1 MKHIKGKFTA
11 ALGLAAGYVLGS
23 RAGRDRYEKIKSAAT
38 GVWKDPRVQDKV
50 QAAEEVAKDKA
61 QSAAETVK
69 DKATGLKDAAKDK
82 ATGADDTDVPTP
94 GSTS

>member
-1 MKHIKGKFTA
+1 MKHVKGKLTA

-23 RAGRDRYEKIKSAAT
+23 RAGRGRYDKIKRTAT
-38 GVWKDPRVQDKV
+38 GVWEDPRVQEKV
-50 QAAEEVAKDKA
+50 QAAEEVVKEKA

-69 DKATGLKDAAKDK
+69 DKAHVTKDPG
-82 ATGADDTDVPTP
+82 TSADEQAPP

>member
-1 MKHIKGKFTA
+1 MKHVKGKLTA

-50 QAAEEVAKDKA
+50 QAAEDVAKEKA

-69 DKATGLKDAAKDK
+69 ETVKDK
-82 ATGADDTDVPTP
+82 ATGAKSATDDERPA
-94 GSTS
+94 GSTW

>member
-1 MKHIKGKFTA
+1 MKHVKGKLTA

-38 GVWKDPRVQDKV
+38 GAWKDPRVQDKV
-50 QAAEEVAKDKA
+50 HAAEDVAKEKA

-69 DKATGLKDAAKDK
+69 ETVKEK
-82 ATGADDTDVPTP
+82 ATGAKDSGEDTVPP

>member
-1 MKHIKGKFTA
+1 MKHVKGKLTA

-38 GVWKDPRVQDKV
+38 GAWKDPRVQDKV
-50 QAAEEVAKDKA
+50 HAAEDVAKERA

-69 DKATGLKDAAKDK
+69 ETVKDK
-82 ATGADDTDVPTP
+82 APGAKNSTDEAGPTG
-94 GSTS
+94 GSW